1 MTNSKMKI
9 IANFVRLA
17 KYTSP
22 IIIVNERCNLYEL
35 LSSHFI
41 GRSEQYDVQ
50 VNVHTILIMKF
61 FFLFSI
67 H

>member
-1 MTNSKMKI
+1 MTDDVEQDENI
-9 IANFVRLA
+9 TNFVRHA

-41 GRSEQYDVQ
+41 GRSEQSD
-50 VNVHTILIMKF
+50 I
-61 FFLFSI
+61 
-67 H
+67 